1 MLNDYEDIL
10 TVSDVAQILYIGKN
24 RVYELLD
31 SGDLK
36 GFRIGRV
43 WKIPKEAVQ
52 EYILVQSRLKQ
63 SLPDISSP
71 NMKFSIIYFYTLY
84 HKK

>member
-1 MLNDYEDIL
+1 MLNDYDDIM
-10 TVSDVAQILYIGKN
+10 TVPDVAKILYIGKN
-24 RVYELLD
+24 RVYELLE

-52 EYILVQSRLKQ
+52 EYILIQSHLK
-63 SLPDISSP
+63 
-71 NMKFSIIYFYTLY
+71 
-84 HKK
+84 